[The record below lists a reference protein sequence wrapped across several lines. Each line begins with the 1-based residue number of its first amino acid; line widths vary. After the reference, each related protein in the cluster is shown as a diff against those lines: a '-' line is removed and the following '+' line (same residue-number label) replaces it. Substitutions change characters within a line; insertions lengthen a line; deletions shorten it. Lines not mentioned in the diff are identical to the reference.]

1 MYYEGPNRPVGS
13 RKKPSWGDRS
23 QQRNLA
29 NVTLQKPIAH
39 ILYIKKYITI
49 TIYIIITL
57 YIIIYNNIY

>member
-29 NVTLQKPIAH
+29 SVTPQKPIAH
-39 ILYIKKYITI
+39 ILYIKKIYNYNYIYNY
-49 TIYIIITL
+49 YII
-57 YIIIYNNIY
+57 YYNIY